1 MTQNPQ
7 DVQSDKSLP
16 QLILKMSDWIDIKP
30 SSTFDTLKLV
40 IQATDDE
47 LDNERLSDIM
57 DILIEHKSGY
67 EWKFLDR
74 ELDDP
79 DMTQVVTRH
88 LRDEVSSGNIKAY
101 RHIAAIYVYDTKLKD
116 ALRDI
121 L

>member
-1 MTQNPQ
+1 MTQNLKK
-7 DVQSDKSLP
+7 VQSDNPLP
-16 QLILKMSDWIDIKP
+16 LLILKMSDWIDIKP

-47 LDNERLSDIM
+47 DDTERLSDIM
-57 DILIEHKSGY
+57 DILIDHKSGY
-67 EWKFLDR
+67 EWMFLDR

-88 LRDEVSSGNIKAY
+88 LGDIKAY
-101 RHIAAIYVYDTKLKD
+101 RHIAAIYVYDTKLRD
-116 ALRDI
+116 AIRDI

>member
-16 QLILKMSDWIDIKP
+16 HLILKAADWIDIKP

-57 DILIEHKSGY
+57 DILIEHKNGY

-79 DMTQVVTRH
+79 DMNAVVTRH
-88 LRDEVSSGNIKAY
+88 VGNIKAY
-101 RHIAAIYVYDTKLKD
+101 RHIAAIYVYDFTLRD
-116 ALRDI
+116 ALKKT

>member
-1 MTQNPQ
+1 MNQTLKPLNA
-7 DVQSDKSLP
+7 SDNTLP
-16 QLILKMSDWIDIKP
+16 LLILKMSDWIDIKP

-88 LRDEVSSGNIKAY
+88 LGNIKAY
-101 RHIAAIYVYDTKLKD
+101 RHIAAIYVYDMKLKD

>member
-1 MTQNPQ
+1 MTKKPLN
-7 DVQSDKSLP
+7 VQSDKPLP
-16 QLILKMSDWIDIKP
+16 LLILKAADWIDIKP

-57 DILIEHKSGY
+57 DALIELKNGY

-88 LRDEVSSGNIKAY
+88 LGNIRAY
-101 RHIAAIYVYDTKLKD
+101 RHIAAIYVHDTKLKD
-116 ALRDI
+116 ALRGI

>member
-1 MTQNPQ
+1 MTK
-7 DVQSDKSLP
+7 KSLNVQNDKP
-16 QLILKMSDWIDIKP
+16 LPLLILKAGDWIDIKP

-47 LDNERLSDIM
+47 MDNERLSDIM
-57 DILIEHKSGY
+57 DILIEHKGGY

-88 LRDEVSSGNIKAY
+88 LGNIKAY
-101 RHIAAIYVYDTKLKD
+101 RHIAAIYVNDLKLKD
-116 ALRDI
+116 ALKRI